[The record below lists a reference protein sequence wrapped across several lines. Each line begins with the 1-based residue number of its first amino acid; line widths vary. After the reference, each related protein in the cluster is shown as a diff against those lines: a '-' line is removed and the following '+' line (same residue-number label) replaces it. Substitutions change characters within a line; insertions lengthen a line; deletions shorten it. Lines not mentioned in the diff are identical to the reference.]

1 MMQNVFTKTLER
13 ITKETGLVGGVAI
26 VFKNGEI
33 TFAAPYGYE
42 DRENDIPM
50 TLNASFDIASCS
62 KAWTVMLAA
71 QAVDEG
77 LIGWDEPVQHAMK
90 DFDMPDHYAGAHL
103 SIRDMAS
110 HRSGLPCHDFMRNKV
125 GESRRNL
132 MLKCANLDA
141 SAGFRETYQY
151 NNHMYIVLGYLMEV
165 LRGGE
170 SWESQI
176 KRNIADKL
184 GVETIRFR
192 GLPGNMDN
200 LERALPYVSDGYAA
214 HRCEYSDS
222 PLSGPCGGI
231 KLNVKDLS
239 KWVMAM
245 ARGGVCESGERLCSA
260 AQYAAMT
267 SPVIPSPEE
276 DMDSLR
282 GCCYGLGWHTG
293 VYNGRDVVFHSGGLE
308 GFNTQVGFIKG
319 ENSGYAMIFNTGTT
333 PASVIARTMAL
344 DMLTTGAPKAS
355 YDDMIDAWLK
365 KRDDMI
371 ATIKNG
377 VEGEDVTIENAPQ
390 LIGTYEHPAYET
402 FDVENRGGRLWF
414 SYGSFETPLSFAKA
428 DGMICG
434 YTGRLDGLVPD
445 HIELW
450 PDGNDL
456 RLRTS
461 DSELKMLFRKIK

>member
-1 MMQNVFTKTLER
+1 MQNVFTKTLEC
-13 ITKETGLVGGVAI
+13 ITEETGLVGGVAVI
-26 VFKNGEI
+26 FKNGKI
-33 TFAAPYGYE
+33 IFSAPYGYE
-42 DRENDIPM
+42 DIENGIPM
-50 TLNASFDIASCS
+50 TLDASFDIASCS

-77 LIGWDEPVQHAMK
+77 LIGWDEPIKHAIPE
-90 DFDMPDHYAGAHL
+90 FDMQDHYAGENL
-103 SIRDMAS
+103 SVKDMAS
-110 HRSGLPCHDFMRNKV
+110 HRSGLPCHDFMRNRV
-125 GESRRNL
+125 GGSRRNL
-132 MLKCANLDA
+132 MLKCAALDA
-141 SAGFRETYQY
+141 SAPFRGAYQY

-170 SWESQI
+170 TWESQI
-176 KRNIADKL
+176 KRRIADPL

-200 LERALPYVSDGYAA
+200 LERALPYCSDGYKA
-214 HRCEYSDS
+214 HRCNYSDS

-231 KLNVKDLS
+231 KLNVKDLT

-245 ARGGVCESGERLCSA
+245 ANGGVCQSGERLCSA
-260 AQYAAMT
+260 EQYTAMT
-267 SPVIPSPEE
+267 TPVIPTPEE
-276 DMDSLR
+276 DILGLQ

-293 VYNGRDVVFHSGGLE
+293 VYNGKDIVFHSGGLE

-333 PASVIARTMAL
+333 PASIIIRKMAL
-344 DMLTTGAPKAS
+344 DMLTTGAPKADYNS
-355 YDDMIDAWLK
+355 EINAWLTA
-365 KRDDMI
+365 RDNMI

-377 VEGEDVTIENAPQ
+377 VEGEPVTAANAPE
-390 LIGTYEHPAYET
+390 LIGTYEHPAYEIFT
-402 FDVENRGGRLWF
+402 IEERGGRLWF
-414 SYGSFETPLSFAKA
+414 SFGSFECPLSFAKA

-434 YTGRLDGLVPD
+434 YPGTLDDLVPD

-450 PDGNDL
+450 PEGEDL

-461 DSELKMLFRKIK
+461 DSALKMLFKKIG